1 MSKGRRKLGVL
12 LALACLATAL
22 LGAGQARAEN
32 LILPNWPQLLPANPY
47 TPAGTDPLPW
57 DVCKQGQPSCPNNV
71 IKEMI
76 DRWQPLDASC
86 DHRAVFALTYL
97 RTTQEFARTIT
108 EEPGTFS
115 DIPWI
120 THEDAVFA
128 QLYFNAYDD
137 YVAGRS
143 VPEAW
148 RIAFDNARNPNIEG
162 MGDLLLGM
170 NAHINRDL
178 PVAVVSTC
186 TQLQTTPDSGSHHAD
201 FTHVNA
207 VLATVEPA
215 IRQALEDAFL
225 LQADRDAPGLQDVV
239 ANFDMAKAR
248 ETAWSNARTLWF
260 LQQLNPAD
268 GAAFLVGLDHL
279 AGFAGRGLL
288 VPLLGGLTPASK

>member
-1 MSKGRRKLGVL
+1 MTDSASVL
-12 LALACLATAL
+12 TAPSVATIDEFSERLAAI
-22 LGAGQARAEN
+22 Q
-32 LILPNWPQLLPANPY
+32 
-47 TPAGTDPLPW
+47 
-57 DVCKQGQPSCPNNV
+57 
-71 IKEMI
+71 
-76 DRWQPLDASC
+76 
-86 DHRAVFALTYL
+86 RAVAATDGL
-97 RTTQEFARTIT
+97 
-108 EEPGTFS
+108 G
-115 DIPWI
+115 
-120 THEDAVFA
+120 
-128 QLYFNAYDD
+128 YFNRMYAQ
-137 YVAGRS
+137 VTTAVGRS
-143 VPEAW
+143 VQASAFADPQWMSSLDVVFGNLYLDAVRKSVQAPDQVPRAW
-148 RIAFDNARNPNIEG
+148 AALLERRSDARVTP
-162 MGDLLLGM
+162 LQFALAGM

-225 LQADRDAPGLQDVV
+225 LQADRDVPGLQDVV